1 MGENIELLI
10 AIQDQ
15 VIRARRLAAEI
26 FDSET
31 ARRLHELADEVERR
45 AKEVDRQACSPKD

>member
-45 AKEVDRQACSPKD
+45 AKKEVNREAPKD